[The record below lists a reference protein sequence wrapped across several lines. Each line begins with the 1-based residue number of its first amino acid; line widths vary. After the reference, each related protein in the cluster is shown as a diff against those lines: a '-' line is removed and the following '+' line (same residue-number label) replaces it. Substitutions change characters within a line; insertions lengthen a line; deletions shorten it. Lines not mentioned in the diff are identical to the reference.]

1 MFRLF
6 LSAVIINFIFSSTY
20 FVNLSFALTPQEMDA
35 EYEKAEEAKKNKNW
49 ALAKD
54 IVTPLAEQGHAKSQ
68 TRLGGIYLYGRGGV
82 PKDF

>member
-35 EYEKAEEAKKNKNW
+35 EYKKSEEAKKNISDGLKE
-49 ALAKD
+49 K
-54 IVTPLAEQGHAKSQ
+54 
-68 TRLGGIYLYGRGGV
+68 
-82 PKDF
+82 